1 MDNNLQPIFEY
12 LDAIEERSTQRFE
25 KLENKVDA
33 LQTSMDNLTKL
44 VQDFRDEHIILR
56 RQFEILRAWAEKVS
70 EKVGV
75 PLPDLY

>member
-1 MDNNLQPIFEY
+1 MDNNLQSIFKY
-12 LDAIEERSTQRFE
+12 LDEFKGEVLGRLDKVES
-25 KLENKVDA
+25 KVDT
-33 LQTSMDNLTKL
+33 LQTSVDNLTKI

-56 RQFEILRAWAEKVS
+56 RQFELLRAWAEKVS